1 MTHKITY
8 YIAVLLCLTLM
19 AGCIRNDIPYPR
31 IQANFLT
38 FTAAGQDQGASI
50 DTINRVVTVHF
61 PETVDIR
68 NVSVE
73 EYSITTGATLH
84 GADLS
89 MPLDMESPVRV
100 TLSLYQDWPWSIV
113 AQQPVERY
121 FTVSGQVGQT
131 LIDVP
136 GQRVVVYVAKS
147 ADLSRIYIETA
158 KLGPEG
164 SVMTPAIVGTYVNA
178 MRPVEVEVEAWGRK
192 ELWTIYVEQ
201 SDVDVSTV
209 SADAWTNVAWV
220 YGRAEAGKD
229 NGIEYRLE
237 GDTEW
242 TRVPEADL
250 TVNGGSFHA
259 RIIHLSPQ
267 TAYETRAYS
276 GEVYG
281 EVLKFTTGSIVQV
294 PNSSLDQWW
303 LDGKVWNPWPEGGEP
318 YWDTGNKGATTLGTS
333 NSFPTDDT
341 SSGSGWAAQL
351 ETRFVGIGALGKLAA
366 GNLFAG
372 RYVKTDG
379 TNGILSFGR
388 PFIERPTKMRGYF
401 KYTSAPINY
410 VSTEWTDLRNRPD
423 TCIVWVAL
431 IDQNEPF
438 EIRTNPRNR
447 QLFDPDGSYVV
458 AYGRMQC
465 GETVSTYTPFEFE
478 LEYKS
483 TSRVPK
489 YILITASASKY
500 GDYFTGGA
508 GSVLCLDDLELI
520 YDY

>member
-164 SVMTPAIVGTYVNA
+164 
-178 MRPVEVEVEAWGRK
+178 
-192 ELWTIYVEQ
+192 
-201 SDVDVSTV
+201 
-209 SADAWTNVAWV
+209 
-220 YGRAEAGKD
+220 
-229 NGIEYRLE
+229 
-237 GDTEW
+237 
-242 TRVPEADL
+242 
-250 TVNGGSFHA
+250 
-259 RIIHLSPQ
+259 
-267 TAYETRAYS
+267 
-276 GEVYG
+276 
-281 EVLKFTTGSIVQV
+281 
-294 PNSSLDQWW
+294 
-303 LDGKVWNPWPEGGEP
+303 
-318 YWDTGNKGATTLGTS
+318 
-333 NSFPTDDT
+333 
-341 SSGSGWAAQL
+341 
-351 ETRFVGIGALGKLAA
+351 
-366 GNLFAG
+366 
-372 RYVKTDG
+372 
-379 TNGILSFGR
+379 
-388 PFIERPTKMRGYF
+388 
-401 KYTSAPINY
+401 
-410 VSTEWTDLRNRPD
+410 
-423 TCIVWVAL
+423 
-431 IDQNEPF
+431 
-438 EIRTNPRNR
+438 
-447 QLFDPDGSYVV
+447 
-458 AYGRMQC
+458 
-465 GETVSTYTPFEFE
+465 
-478 LEYKS
+478 
-483 TSRVPK
+483 
-489 YILITASASKY
+489 
-500 GDYFTGGA
+500 
-508 GSVLCLDDLELI
+508 
-520 YDY
+520 